1 MGEHPIQGTPTTAAS
16 VNLIFDDDDDD
27 EDEANQVEEEVV
39 AIATERVRVG
49 VAVDSGASA
58 NVIGLDDLP
67 PGCVPE
73 GPIGPPFSN
82 ASGGDIQKFGK
93 VQTLMTSDDGQVGC
107 GWTAAAVTRPLHS
120 VSAIAGPEQGPG
132 LQDVMFDNTIGV
144 VMPPGLVK
152 LLLKHIKPIA
162 RYPRRGG
169 LYVGDFEMSSF
180 PRQGQGR

>member
-1 MGEHPIQGTPTTAAS
+1 MLGAENST
-16 VNLIFDDDDDD
+16 NLIFDDDDED
-27 EDEANQVEEEVV
+27 EDEALRVEEEVIAV
-39 AIATERVRVG
+39 ADEKVRVG
-49 VAVDSGASA
+49 VAVDSGATA

-67 PGCVPE
+67 KGCVPE
-73 GPIGPPFSN
+73 GPVGAPFSN
-82 ASGGDIQKFGK
+82 ASGGDIKKYGK
-93 VQTLMTSDDGQVGC
+93 VKTLMTSADGQVGC

-120 VSAIAGPEQGPG
+120 VSTIAGPEDGPG

-152 LLLKHIKPIA
+152 LLLKHITPIA

>member
-1 MGEHPIQGTPTTAAS
+1 M
-16 VNLIFDDDDDD
+16 
-27 EDEANQVEEEVV
+27 V
-39 AIATERVRVG
+39 AIATERVCVG